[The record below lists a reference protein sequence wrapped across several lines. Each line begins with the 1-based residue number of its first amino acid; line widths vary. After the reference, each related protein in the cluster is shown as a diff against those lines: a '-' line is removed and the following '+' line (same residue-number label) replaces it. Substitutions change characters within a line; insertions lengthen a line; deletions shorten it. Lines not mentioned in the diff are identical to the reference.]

1 MGFFGIVTV
10 FVKTTV
16 RPIGTAVTGAGR
28 TIAPAAVKR
37 LKSWAVRSALPV
49 KGAFSVC
56 VAFHRKGRFMRQNA
70 MTFDFLADGR
80 RVFSD
85 RLRDRRFCG
94 TVADAIGNDASFFQ
108 GEMSMSIDMIRHEKH
123 LP

>member
-16 RPIGTAVTGAGR
+16 RPVGTTVTGAGR
-28 TIAPAAVKR
+28 TIAPAAGKR
-37 LKSWAVRSALPV
+37 LESRAVRSALPV

-56 VAFHRKGRFMRQNA
+56 VAFHWKGRFMRQNA

-94 TVADAIGNDASFFQ
+94 TVVDAIGNDASFFQ